1 MPRKDIPD
9 FDFLLAPRIYLFIL
23 SGEIVSAPFSGMQVP
38 SVWSLSIFHVFRGTR
53 MNILLPFFL
62 KQTSPGGYIFP
73 ATGQILDFLRLETC
87 AARRITQKGFAGKP
101 AKP

>member
-38 SVWSLSIFHVFRGTR
+38 SVWSLSIMLR
-53 MNILLPFFL
+53 MFWLSVAAGVAAYYICKWLDILASLWS
-62 KQTSPGGYIFP
+62 K
-73 ATGQILDFLRLETC
+73 
-87 AARRITQKGFAGKP
+87 
-101 AKP
+101 